1 MNSREIAGAALFHI
15 SECFSPYGA
24 QAILLLLCG
33 LSGRTN
39 TPVSARTIGNSD
51 AHTDMAMALE
61 DVLGRAHAIYITAAS
76 DSGIVALGDK
86 DGPRTILYDG
96 TIADEF
102 GDAPMGRLIRG
113 KPLRYL
119 DAPAHETRRLREFN
133 EKAAVILFAADAVS
147 DPRLL
152 GRMITVRLHDQKTF
166 RHQHASRSLE
176 RFLSDDTQPALDRA
190 AQMQELKRW
199 FERIKWKTPVIF
211 EGVAEMIAR
220 TATAGDVHRLEQLLA
235 LTSVLVLLKE
245 APIGQQD
252 PIWGHSDEIRFVV
265 ALLRTVG
272 AEDDR
277 QAVPV
282 RALNLLRSLQN
293 YVQASGQTPEAYRS
307 TGLQGQTS
315 SLVRFSV
322 YDLKNDKAF
331 AALSPDALDDLLRIL
346 EKKGM
351 VAKAGRQNRRRLW
364 ELTPW
369 GFDHKRRDLAD
380 ALTEITGNSADL
392 GGPAGDDHRETA
404 PPPDGPPAASATN
417 SPSQT
422 K

>member
-1 MNSREIAGAALFHI
+1 MNSREIAGAALFNI
-15 SECFSPYGA
+15 SGCFSPYGA

-39 TPVSARTIGNSD
+39 TPVSARTVGNSD

-61 DVLGRAHAIYITAAS
+61 SLLGPTHAIYITAAS

-96 TIADEF
+96 TITDDF

-119 DAPAHETRRLREFN
+119 DAPAHESRRLREFN

-166 RHQHASRSLE
+166 RHQHAARSLE

-190 AQMQELKRW
+190 AQTQELQRW
-199 FERIKWKTPVIF
+199 FDRINWTTPVVF
-211 EGVAEMIAR
+211 DGVADMIAR

-245 APIGQQD
+245 APIDRQD
-252 PIWGHSDEIRFVV
+252 PIWGHADEIGFIV

-277 QAVPV
+277 QAIPV

-293 YVQASGQTPEAYRS
+293 YVQARGQTTEAYRP
-307 TGLQGQTS
+307 TGLQGQTG
-315 SLVRFSV
+315 SLIGFSV
-322 YDLKNDKAF
+322 YDLRNEKAF
-331 AALSPDALDDLLRIL
+331 AAVSPDALDDLLRIL

-369 GFDHKRRDLAD
+369 GFDHQRRNLAD
-380 ALTEITGNSADL
+380 SLTAITGNSAEL
-392 GGPAGDDHRETA
+392 GGPAGENHSETA

-417 SPSQT
+417 SHSQT